1 MKKKVFLTGATGTMG
16 GAAMNYILAH
26 PDRIEL
32 TVLVRDGKRHGKARK
47 RIDRLELEGRI
58 KVIHGDLC
66 DASAIARGV
75 NDADYV
81 LHVGGMVSPYADRF
95 PEATR
100 RVNLGAMQNIV
111 DAVKGR
117 PDGGQGVRVVY
128 IGSVAQLGNRS
139 QPHHWGRAGDP
150 VWASKFDVYGETKIS
165 AERIMVESGIPWWV
179 SLRQTGIL
187 SPEIIN
193 SASEPRTFH
202 VPVRGVLEWV
212 SAEDSGNLL
221 CNLVL
226 TDLPDSFWKHF
237 YNIGGGRGFR
247 LSNYEFEELIL
258 RAMNCPPTREIF
270 GSSWFATRNFHGM
283 WYEDSDLLDHYLH
296 FRTIPD
302 AETYFRMFKS
312 ELPWYFS
319 LARFAPAW
327 LIKPFMKKLATKSP
341 LGTLSW
347 IRNNDKARM
356 DAYFGGKEAWERIPD
371 WDGMDLSHPSEEAIL
386 LDHGYDENK
395 RESEIDID
403 DLRSAA
409 EFRGGRCM
417 ATDMKPGDL
426 DTPVEWECHAGHR
439 FMATPRLVLLGGHWC
454 PECFTSEADLDSIA
468 ERNPFFAQVYR

>member
-1 MKKKVFLTGATGTMG
+1 MKKKVFLIGATGTMG
-16 GAAMNYILAH
+16 GAAMHYILAH

-32 TVLVRDGKRHGKARK
+32 TVLIRDGRRHGDARRRVEK
-47 RIDRLELEGRI
+47 FEKSGRL

-66 DASAIARGV
+66 DAEAMARGV
-75 NDADYV
+75 RDADYV
-81 LHVGGMVSPYADRF
+81 LHVGGMVSPYADHH

-100 RVNLGAMQNIV
+100 RVNLGAMRNIV
-111 DAVKGR
+111 DAVKAR
-117 PDGGQGVRVVY
+117 PDGGQGVKVVY
-128 IGSVAQLGNRS
+128 IGSVAQLGNRA
-139 QPHHWGRAGDP
+139 QPYHWGRAGDP
-150 VWASKFDVYGETKIS
+150 VWPSRYDVYGETKIA

-193 SASEPRTFH
+193 GASDPITFH

-212 SAEDSGNLL
+212 TAEDSGNLL

-226 TDLPDSFWKHF
+226 TDLPDTFWKHF

-247 LSNYEFEELIL
+247 LSNYEFEQLIL
-258 RAMNCPPTREIF
+258 GAMNCPPARKVFEPN
-270 GSSWFATRNFHGM
+270 WFATRNFHGM

-302 AETYFRMFKS
+302 AETYFTMFKA

-319 LARFAPAW
+319 LARLAPAW
-327 LIKPFMKKLATKSP
+327 IIRKFMKALANRAP

-347 IRNNDKARM
+347 VKNDDKGRL
-356 DAYFGGKEAWERIPD
+356 DAYFGGKDAWKRIPG
-371 WDGMDLSHPSEEAIL
+371 WNGMDLSHPSEEAIL

-395 RESEIDID
+395 RESEINID

-409 EFRGGRCM
+409 EFRGGRCL
-417 ATDMKPGDL
+417 AADMIPGDL